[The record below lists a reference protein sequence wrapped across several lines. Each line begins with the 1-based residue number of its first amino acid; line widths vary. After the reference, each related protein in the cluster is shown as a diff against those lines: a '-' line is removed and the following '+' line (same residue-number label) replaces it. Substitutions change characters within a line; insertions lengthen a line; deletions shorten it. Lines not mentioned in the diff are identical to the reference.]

1 MVTQEDI
8 HTLLEDNKDSPG
20 IAEAAYLAAK
30 YLSAEQIDRNLR
42 LRYGSGQGF
51 AQFKDKLVEITV
63 YDAVT
68 SEYNSRGAQIELET
82 EDESTRLDRI
92 NVEDVDIELDKVI
105 RDAFVENM
113 ASRLG
118 EDVNENLSV
127 LGSDA
132 NIVAYI
138 ARRGYDLGVWET
150 RNEPATNAIWNF
162 YSISTGDT
170 PTSPMK
176 TDILEELVERG
187 CFYVDNDDILLT
199 PAFSHVED
207 PYDQLP
213 QLELTHPET

>member
-8 HTLLEDNKDSPG
+8 YTLLEDNRDSPE

-51 AQFKDKLVEITV
+51 AQFKDKLVEVTV
-63 YDAVT
+63 YGAIT
-68 SEYNSRGAQIELET
+68 SENNRHGAQIELET

-92 NVEDVDIELDKVI
+92 TVEDIDIELNKVI
-105 RDAFVENM
+105 RDAFVEKM
-113 ASRLG
+113 ARRLG
-118 EDVNENLSV
+118 EDVNDNLSV
-127 LGSDA
+127 LSSDA
-132 NIVAYI
+132 SIVAYI
-138 ARRGYDLGVWET
+138 ARRGYDLGVWGT

-199 PAFSHVED
+199 PAFTHVED

-213 QLELTHPET
+213 QVELTHSET